1 MDVSPIEEGK
11 IGSSILVKP
20 FSRKFHEV
28 LDCVVAMAQDYLRPT
43 DPNFWTVHKRIR
55 NDKRAYPHF
64 RDCIGALDGTHIC
77 VSLSPEEQV
86 RFIGKTGIPAQ
97 NVLATCDFDM
107 RFTYV
112 PGALHDTSV
121 LYHAMEVDV
130 QVFPH
135 PPQGTNITNI
145 LHAQF
150 VLQILMLFFIRADKY
165 YVVDA
170 GDPNRPGY
178 LAPYKGER
186 YHLP

>member
-1 MDVSPIEEGK
+1 
-11 IGSSILVKP
+11 
-20 FSRKFHEV
+20 
-28 LDCVVAMAQDYLRPT
+28 MAAGQ
-43 DPNFWTVHKRIR
+43 
-55 NDKRAYPHF
+55 
-64 RDCIGALDGTHIC
+64 
-77 VSLSPEEQV
+77 S
-86 RFIGKTGIPAQ
+86 
-97 NVLATCDFDM
+97 
-107 RFTYV
+107 
-112 PGALHDTSV
+112 GALHDTSV
-121 LYHAMEVDV
+121 LYHAMEVDA